1 MAGLGRGRIA
11 LAQTAGVL
19 RSLEQEEPFDLS
31 QKRRAFQSDGESA
44 RGSSCQEEEEDDNC
58 YEVEPDSPGLAS
70 HSRQP
75 CAPRDLSAKAEPA
88 PRARHEACE
97 EEKEE
102 EKEDMLE
109 EGHEEKSKDSPE
121 AEGGQER
128 NCAHRDECPS
138 LRALQSTRRGA
149 SFSDYLY
156 FKHRDESL
164 KELLERKM
172 EKQAVLLGI

>member
-1 MAGLGRGRIA
+1 
-11 LAQTAGVL
+11 
-19 RSLEQEEPFDLS
+19 
-31 QKRRAFQSDGESA
+31 
-44 RGSSCQEEEEDDNC
+44 
-58 YEVEPDSPGLAS
+58 
-70 HSRQP
+70 
-75 CAPRDLSAKAEPA
+75 
-88 PRARHEACE
+88 
-97 EEKEE
+97 
-102 EKEDMLE
+102 MLE

>member
-1 MAGLGRGRIA
+1 M
-11 LAQTAGVL
+11 AGVL

-44 RGSSCQEEEEDDNC
+44 RGSSCHEEEEDDNC

-75 CAPRDLSAKAEPA
+75 RAPRDLSTEAEPA
-88 PRARHEACE
+88 PRARQEACE

-138 LRALQSTRRGA
+138 LRALQGARRGA